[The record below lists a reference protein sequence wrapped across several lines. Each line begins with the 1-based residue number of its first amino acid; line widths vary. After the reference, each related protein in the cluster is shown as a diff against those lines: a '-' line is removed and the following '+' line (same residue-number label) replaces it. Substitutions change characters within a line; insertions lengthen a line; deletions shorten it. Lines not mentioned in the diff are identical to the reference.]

1 MMSRGTST
9 DNSNTS
15 NVYNFYLFESDK
27 SDKSDKS
34 PEKDSVSK
42 AITPYSIVTDF
53 LCSRQLRFFSVVTA
67 CLSWYT
73 QEKTIKHVLTFP
85 LTSLWNI
92 SGKISSYALLAEIV
106 ARYFPDLTK
115 SIIPVFLLGSAAY
128 FLSEIKNQL

>member
-1 MMSRGTST
+1 MSQEIK
-9 DNSNTS
+9 
-15 NVYNFYLFESDK
+15 NVYKFYLFESDK

-34 PEKDSVSK
+34 DNSSDKDLVPK
-42 AITPYSIVTDF
+42 VITPYSIVTDF

-92 SGKISSYALLAEIV
+92 SGKISSYALLVEML

-115 SIIPVFLLGSAAY
+115 SIIPVFLFGSAAY